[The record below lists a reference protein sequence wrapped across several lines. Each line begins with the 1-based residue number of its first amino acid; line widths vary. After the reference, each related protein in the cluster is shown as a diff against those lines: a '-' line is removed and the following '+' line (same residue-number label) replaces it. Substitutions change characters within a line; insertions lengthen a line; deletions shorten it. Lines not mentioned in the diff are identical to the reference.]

1 MKNRNLILSVLF
13 WMVTSVAMAVTLPSS
28 SYNAFDG
35 YGSQDVISF
44 SVRGG
49 SSILGNAAVVDDS
62 RAATCNVDK
71 QDPAAMQ
78 KCEDC
83 CFGAVLWPCL
93 QQGGNETT
101 CGPGYLECINSCMGA
116 SLPLGTPLLL
126 LPFLAIYAVIR
137 RRKQA

>member
-13 WMVTSVAMAVTLPSS
+13 WMVTSVAMAITLPSS

-35 YGSQDVISF
+35 NASQDVVSF
-44 SVRGG
+44 SIRGG
-49 SSILGNAAVVDDS
+49 SSILGSASVMDDS

-93 QQGGNETT
+93 QQGGTETT
-101 CGPGYLECINSCMGA
+101 CGPDYLECINSCMGA

-126 LPFLAIYAVIR
+126 LPFIAVYALIR
-137 RRKQA
+137 RRKEA